1 MSDLFN
7 KMMQQEE
14 KQRNSMPHNEE
25 HPAKKKISINLSSL
39 KVKETPKVEPKIED
53 VKQPE
58 EQDPFSKKVSRMQ
71 KEAPKEV
78 KKKLVARK
86 KPIQEKPIVVDANN
100 MEEIERLFLKSGS
113 SLEFKN
119 NWIAQYQKAHA
130 SKKHGVIIDKFKRGK
145 FYINEQGVLNIL
157 PEIETHNKSAKDLLK
172 QKWLE

>member
-14 KQRNSMPHNEE
+14 KQRNSMPRNEEQE

-39 KVKETPKVEPKIED
+39 KVKETPKVEPKVEE
-53 VKQPE
+53 VKQPV

-78 KKKLVARK
+78 KKKPAVK
-86 KPIQEKPIVVDANN
+86 KPLKEKTVINPTN
-100 MEEIERLFLKSGS
+100 MEEIEELFLKSGS

-157 PEIETHNKSAKDLLK
+157 PDIETYNKSAKDLLK

>member
-14 KQRNSMPHNEE
+14 KQRNSMPHHEE

-39 KVKETPKVEPKIED
+39 KVKETPKVEE
-53 VKQPE
+53 VKQPV
-58 EQDPFSKKVSRMQ
+58 EQDPFSQKVSRMQ

-78 KKKLVARK
+78 KKKPVARK
-86 KPIQEKPIVVDANN
+86 KPIQEKPIVADANN
-100 MEEIERLFLKSGS
+100 MEEIEKLFLKSGS

>member
-7 KMMQQEE
+7 KMIQQEE
-14 KQRNSMPHNEE
+14 KQRNNMTQHEE

-39 KVKETPKVEPKIED
+39 KVKETSKVEE

-78 KKKLVARK
+78 KKKPVARK
-86 KPIQEKPIVVDANN
+86 KPIQEKVTVDAHN
-100 MEEIERLFLKSGS
+100 MEEIEKLFLKSGS

>member
-14 KQRNSMPHNEE
+14 KQRNSMPQHEE

-39 KVKETPKVEPKIED
+39 KVKETPKVEE

-78 KKKLVARK
+78 KKKPVVK
-86 KPIQEKPIVVDANN
+86 KPLKEKTVINPNN
-100 MEEIERLFLKSGS
+100 MEEIEELFLKSGS
-113 SLEFKN
+113 SIEFKN

>member
-14 KQRNSMPHNEE
+14 KQRNSMPRNEEQE

-39 KVKETPKVEPKIED
+39 KVKETPKVEPKVEE
-53 VKQPE
+53 VKQTE

-78 KKKLVARK
+78 KKKPAVK
-86 KPIQEKPIVVDANN
+86 KPIKEKTVINPNN
-100 MEEIERLFLKSGS
+100 MEEIEELFFKSGS
-113 SLEFKN
+113 SMEFKN

-130 SKKHGVIIDKFKRGK
+130 SKKIGVIIDKFKRGK
-145 FYINEQGVLNIL
+145 FYINEQGALNIL

>member
-7 KMMQQEE
+7 KMIQQEE
-14 KQRNSMPHNEE
+14 KQRNSMPQHEE

-39 KVKETPKVEPKIED
+39 KVKETPKVEE
-53 VKQPE
+53 VKQPA

-71 KEAPKEV
+71 KETPKEV
-78 KKKLVARK
+78 KKKPVARK
-86 KPIQEKPIVVDANN
+86 KPIQEKIAVDVNN
-100 MEEIERLFLKSGS
+100 MEEIEKLFLKSGS

-130 SKKHGVIIDKFKRGK
+130 SKKHGVIVDKFKRGK

>member
-7 KMMQQEE
+7 KMIQQEE
-14 KQRNSMPHNEE
+14 KQRNSMPQHEE

-39 KVKETPKVEPKIED
+39 KVKETPKVEE
-53 VKQPE
+53 VKQPA
-58 EQDPFSKKVSRMQ
+58 EQDLFSKKVSRMQ

-78 KKKLVARK
+78 KNKPVVK
-86 KPIQEKPIVVDANN
+86 KPLKEKTVINPSN
-100 MEEIERLFLKSGS
+100 MEEIEELFLKSGS
-113 SLEFKN
+113 SIEFKN

>member
-14 KQRNSMPHNEE
+14 KQRNSMPQHEE

-39 KVKETPKVEPKIED
+39 KVKDTPKVEPKVEGA
-53 VKQPE
+53 KQPE

-78 KKKLVARK
+78 KKKPVVK
-86 KPIQEKPIVVDANN
+86 KPLKEKTVINPNN
-100 MEEIERLFLKSGS
+100 MEEIEELFLKSGS
-113 SLEFKN
+113 SIEFKN

>member
-7 KMMQQEE
+7 KMIQQEE
-14 KQRNSMPHNEE
+14 KQRNSMPQHEE

-39 KVKETPKVEPKIED
+39 KVKDTPKVEE
-53 VKQPE
+53 VKQPV

-78 KKKLVARK
+78 KKKPVARK
-86 KPIQEKPIVVDANN
+86 KPIQEKVAVDVKN
-100 MEEIERLFLKSGS
+100 MEEIEKLFLKSGS

>member
-14 KQRNSMPHNEE
+14 KQRNSMPQHEE

-39 KVKETPKVEPKIED
+39 KVKETPKAEPNVEE

-78 KKKLVARK
+78 KKKPVARK
-86 KPIQEKPIVVDANN
+86 KPLQEKPIVADANN
-100 MEEIERLFLKSGS
+100 MEEIEKLFLKSGS

>member
-14 KQRNSMPHNEE
+14 KQRNSIPQHED

-39 KVKETPKVEPKIED
+39 KVKETPKVEPKVEE

-58 EQDPFSKKVSRMQ
+58 EQDLFSKKVSRMQ

-78 KKKLVARK
+78 KKKPVVK
-86 KPIQEKPIVVDANN
+86 KPLKEKTVINPTN
-100 MEEIERLFLKSGS
+100 MEEIEELFFKSGS

>member
-14 KQRNSMPHNEE
+14 KQRNSMPQHEE
-25 HPAKKKISINLSSL
+25 QHPAKKKISINLSSL
-39 KVKETPKVEPKIED
+39 KVKETPKVEE

-78 KKKLVARK
+78 KKKPVARK
-86 KPIQEKPIVVDANN
+86 KPIQEKPIVADTNN

-172 QKWLE
+172 KKWLE

>member
-1 MSDLFN
+1 MSDLFK

-14 KQRNSMPHNEE
+14 KQRNSIPQHED

-39 KVKETPKVEPKIED
+39 KVKETPKVEPKVEE

-58 EQDPFSKKVSRMQ
+58 EQDLFSKKVSRMQ
-71 KEAPKEV
+71 KEAPKEIKKKSAV
-78 KKKLVARK
+78 KKPLK
-86 KPIQEKPIVVDANN
+86 EKTIINPNN
-100 MEEIERLFLKSGS
+100 MEEIEELFLKSGS
-113 SLEFKN
+113 SMEFKN

>member
-7 KMMQQEE
+7 KMIQEEE
-14 KQRNSMPHNEE
+14 KQRNNMPQEQ
-25 HPAKKKISINLSSL
+25 PAKKKISINLSSL
-39 KVKETPKVEPKIED
+39 KVKETPAQTTPVQEKPVED
-53 VKQPE
+53 
-58 EQDPFSKKVSRMQ
+58 DPFSKKVSRMQ

-78 KKKLVARK
+78 KPKKVVNK
-86 KPIQEKPIVVDANN
+86 KPLKEKPIVNPQN
-100 MEEIERLFLKSGS
+100 QEEIEELFLKSGS

-119 NWIAQYQKAHA
+119 AWIAQYQKAHS
-130 SKKHGVIIDKFKRGK
+130 SKNSGVIVDKFKRGK